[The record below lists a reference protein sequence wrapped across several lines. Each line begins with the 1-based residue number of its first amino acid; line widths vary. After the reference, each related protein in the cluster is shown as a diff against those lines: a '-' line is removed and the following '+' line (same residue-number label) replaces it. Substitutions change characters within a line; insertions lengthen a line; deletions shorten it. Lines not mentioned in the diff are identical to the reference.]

1 MSDNLSIDEI
11 IKHAEKIKEEAERH
25 LHEAEK
31 SIDEKAKAVIDD
43 VIVDEEKLVERIS
56 KIHKKIEEDEDDDIK
71 EYIPPKKAK
80 QHQIFKTREF
90 SRISEDEDDVKIARD
105 ISGVKVRPFSKAK
118 SDRTSVMPEL
128 RQSRKSKIR
137 SESEKTRPV
146 TIMSKPKKNEK
157 SGLESIPTIVAKEQI
172 FEDVREEPFK
182 EEIGVQITFDGFDDA
197 IESVPTIDEDVAEQI
212 LEQRRQ
218 EKVGKF
224 RLFGPDETDKELGNE
239 LENVVNEYENI
250 DDRYSFI
257 EGIISKKNALKIRAV
272 ISGVLTVLLLALSV
286 FKDAAY
292 FPAFLSGHTA
302 YFVTAIAIYAVVL
315 TVNYNVFIHGFNI
328 KKSVN
333 YDLPISIL
341 SIIIMGHTIA
351 LLLSDS
357 LWIDNGVLLASAGSF
372 ALLLSQLGK
381 YSMMSSIENNYSFI
395 DNGRDNYTIENITN
409 TVDAQII
416 SRGVIDKEPLIKTS
430 VKTDIP
436 TNFLEISCKT
446 EPADKITNV
455 LFAVMS
461 VLSAVLFAVIGIKDN
476 FNSAFNIAMCALC
489 ASVPSSALLLSNYV
503 LRDVSRALRK
513 FGARVCGYEGALM
526 ADDANAMVME
536 AGDLFSKDSCELH
549 GIKTFNGAKVDDVII
564 QTAAVIIQTKS
575 PLAHVFDDVIIGK
588 QSILPK
594 VDNVVYE
601 DKLGTSAWIYNQK
614 VLVGNRDLLLH
625 HGVDV
630 PMTEFEQ
637 RYTVKG
643 RKALYLAV
651 GGIIHAMFVVSYNAD
666 LKLKRELKKL
676 EKSGISIILRSCDP
690 YINEESIAEMFSL
703 PHGYVHI
710 MNYSAT
716 RVYEKYS
723 DMTVEKSPAYVL
735 HNGSALGFV
744 SAMRGAEITVGLK
757 YVLSFLIAF
766 GSALGFLTVALLSV
780 LGTYTE
786 LSAGNIIA
794 FQIIWTVFVTLISKI
809 RISFL

>member
-11 IKHAEKIKEEAERH
+11 IKRAEKIKAEAERH
-25 LHEAEK
+25 LQAAEK

-43 VIVDEEKLVERIS
+43 VIVDEEKVVERIS
-56 KIHKKIEEDEDDDIK
+56 KIHQRLEEEEDDVK

-80 QHQIFKTREF
+80 QRQVFKTREF
-90 SRISEDEDDVKIARD
+90 SRISEDEDDVKIAPD
-105 ISGVKVRPFSKAK
+105 VKVKSFSPSK
-118 SDRTSVMPEL
+118 SNRTSVMPDLKLGKKNKAEP
-128 RQSRKSKIR
+128 
-137 SESEKTRPV
+137 ESGKTRPV
-146 TIMSKPKKNEK
+146 TIMSKTKKNAQ
-157 SGLESIPTIVAKEQI
+157 SGLESVPTIVAKEQI
-172 FEDVREEPFK
+172 FDDAKGEHFE

-239 LENVVNEYENI
+239 LENIVNEYENM
-250 DDRYSFI
+250 DDENSFI
-257 EGIISKKNALKIRAV
+257 DGIISKKNALKTRAV
-272 ISGVLTVLLLALSV
+272 ITGVMTLLLLVFSV
-286 FKDAAY
+286 FKDGAY
-292 FPAFLSGHTA
+292 FPAFLSGHTV
-302 YFVTAIAIYAVVL
+302 YFVAAIVLYAAVL
-315 TVNYNVFIHGFNI
+315 IVNFNVFIHGFNI
-328 KKSVN
+328 RKGIN

-341 SIIIMGHTIA
+341 SLIIMGHTVA
-351 LLLSDS
+351 LMLSDS
-357 LWIDNGVLLASAGSF
+357 LWIDNGVLLTSAGSF

-381 YSMMSSIENNYSFI
+381 YSMMSSIENNYNFI
-395 DNGRDNYTIENITN
+395 DNGRDNYTIENIVN

-416 SRGVIDKEPLIKTS
+416 SRGVIEKEPLIKTS

-446 EPADKITNV
+446 EPADKIANV

-461 VLSAVLFAVIGIKDN
+461 ALSAVLFVVIGIKDN

-489 ASVPSSALLLSNYV
+489 VSVPSSALVLSNSV
-503 LRDVSRALRK
+503 LQDVSRILRK
-513 FGARVCGYEGALM
+513 FGSRVCGYEGALM

-536 AGDLFSKDSCELH
+536 AADLFNKDSCELH

-564 QTAAVIIQTKS
+564 QAAAVIIQTKS

-651 GGIIHAMFVVSYNAD
+651 GGTIHAMFVVSYNAD

-690 YINEESIAEMFSL
+690 YINEDSINEMFSL
-703 PHGYVHI
+703 PQGYIHV

-757 YVLSFLIAF
+757 YVLSFLITF
-766 GSALGFLTVALLSV
+766 GSALGFMTVALLSI
-780 LGTYTE
+780 LGTYTQ
-786 LSAGNIIA
+786 LSAVNIIA
-794 FQIIWTVFVTLISKI
+794 FQIIWTVFVALISKI

>member
-11 IKHAEKIKEEAERH
+11 IKRAEKIREEAERH
-25 LHEAEK
+25 LRAAEK

-43 VIVDEEKLVERIS
+43 VIVDEEKVVERIS
-56 KIHKKIEEDEDDDIK
+56 KIHQSIEEDEDVK
-71 EYIPPKKAK
+71 EYIPHKKAK
-80 QHQIFKTREF
+80 QRQVFKTREF
-90 SRISEDEDDVKIARD
+90 SRVPEDEEDDVKIAPD
-105 ISGVKVRPFSKAK
+105 ISDDKIKVFKEPKAGK
-118 SDRTSVMPEL
+118 TSVVPDIK
-128 RQSRKSKIR
+128 RGKRKNSD
-137 SESEKTRPV
+137 SDNCKTRPV
-146 TIMSKPKKNEK
+146 TIMSKPKKNAQ
-157 SGLESIPTIVAKEQI
+157 SGLEGVPIIVAKEQI
-172 FEDVREEPFK
+172 FEDEKEEHFE

-212 LEQRRQ
+212 LEQCRQ

-224 RLFGPDETDKELGNE
+224 RLFGPDETDKDLGIGI
-239 LENVVNEYENI
+239 ENVVNEYENI

-257 EGIISKKNALKIRAV
+257 DGILSKKKVLKIRAV
-272 ISGVLTVLLLALSV
+272 ITGVLTALLLALSV
-286 FKDAAY
+286 FKDSAY
-292 FPAFLSGHTA
+292 FPAFLSGHME
-302 YFVTAIAIYAVVL
+302 YFAFAIVLYAIVLVV
-315 TVNYNVFIHGFNI
+315 NFNVFIHGFNI
-328 KKSVN
+328 KKGLNFDFSISLLSVM
-333 YDLPISIL
+333 
-341 SIIIMGHTIA
+341 IIGHTVS
-351 LLLSDS
+351 LMLSDS
-357 LWIDNGVLLASAGSF
+357 LWIDNGVLLVSAGSF

-381 YSMMSSIENNYSFI
+381 HSMMSSIVNNYSFI
-395 DNGRDNYTIENITN
+395 DNGRDNYTIENIAN
-409 TVDAQII
+409 AVDAQII
-416 SRGVIDKEPLIKTS
+416 SRGVIEKEPLIKTS

-446 EPADKITNV
+446 EPADKITNI
-455 LFAVMS
+455 LSAVMFA
-461 VLSAVLFAVIGIKDN
+461 LSAVLFVIIGIIDN
-476 FNSAFNIAMCALC
+476 FNSAFNIAMYALC
-489 ASVPSSALLLSNYV
+489 VSVPVSALLLSNSV
-503 LRDVSRALRK
+503 LKDISRALKK
-513 FGARVCGYEGALM
+513 FGARICGYEGALM

-536 AGDLFSKDSCELH
+536 AADFFSKDSCELH
-549 GIKTFNGAKVDDVII
+549 GIKTFNGAKVDDAII

-637 RYTVKG
+637 KFTIKG

-651 GGIIHAMFVVSYNAD
+651 GGVIHAMFVVSYNAD
-666 LKLKRELKKL
+666 LKLRRELKKL

-690 YINEESIAEMFSL
+690 YINEDSINEMFSL
-703 PHGYVHI
+703 PQGYIHI

-723 DMTVEKSPAYVL
+723 DMTVEKSPAYAL

-757 YVLSFLIAF
+757 HVLSFLIAF
-766 GSALGFLTVALLSV
+766 GSALGFMTVALLSV

-786 LSAGNIIA
+786 LSAANIIA
-794 FQIIWTVFVTLISKI
+794 FQVIWTAFAAIVSKI